1 MIRNTNQP
9 GMIRLTVM
17 LVLVVLMTNPAL
29 SDDHLTR
36 KRLPAFGLQSGYGF
50 QNGLGVSYH
59 YEVVF
64 LKMKSFHTIYD
75 AGKWSFDL
83 IPQPQVN
90 ISRYKVTN
98 NSAKKDH
105 GIEFGVNI
113 GFAFTRY
120 FDAGTTGLYIMAG
133 AGPHYV
139 SGVPERQAPGFIFS
153 DNVALGFTR
162 LLSDRLALDLSA
174 GFRHISN
181 ASLKRPNGG
190 VNNLVVM
197 GGVVV
202 QLSIIN

>member
-1 MIRNTNQP
+1 MIRFA
-9 GMIRLTVM
+9 VM
-17 LVLVVLMTNPAL
+17 LVLVVSMTNPAL
-29 SDDHLTR
+29 SDDHRTR
-36 KRLPAFGLQSGYGF
+36 RRLPAFGLQSGYGF
-50 QNGLGVSYH
+50 QNGLDVSYH

-64 LKMKSFHTIYD
+64 LKMKTFYTIYGT
-75 AGKWSFDL
+75 GKWSFDL
-83 IPQPQVN
+83 VPQPQVN

-98 NSAKKDH
+98 NSAKTDH
-105 GIEFGVNI
+105 GIEFGVNV
-113 GFAFTRY
+113 GFAFMRY
-120 FDAGTTGLYIMAG
+120 FDAGHTGLYIMAG

-139 SGVPERQAPGFIFS
+139 SGVPERQAPGFILS
-153 DNVALGFTR
+153 DNVALGFTG

-202 QLSIIN
+202 QLGIINYQ

>member
-1 MIRNTNQP
+1 MIRY
-9 GMIRLTVM
+9 IVM
-17 LVLVVLMTNPAL
+17 LLFVVSWVNPAL
-29 SDDHLTR
+29 SNDHLHR
-36 KRLPAFGLQSGYGF
+36 KKLPALGLQSGYGF
-50 QNGLGVSYH
+50 QNGLGVLYH
-59 YEVVF
+59 YEVFF
-64 LKMKSFHTIYD
+64 LKFKTIHTIYESE
-75 AGKWSFDL
+75 KWA
-83 IPQPQVN
+83 IQVVPQPQFN

-98 NSAKKDH
+98 NSAKTDQ

-113 GFAFTRY
+113 GFAIMRS
-120 FDAGTTGLYIMAG
+120 FDAGLTGLYFMAG

-197 GGVVV
+197 GGVVYQV
-202 QLSIIN
+202 KSEK